1 MHHELQGGIPLSS
14 PCESSASGWIRAG
27 ARLTIGCE
35 DDVEHC
41 EVAQRRHPT
50 AVGHQNERPE
60 KGCQQ
65 DFPLV

>member
-1 MHHELQGGIPLSS
+1 MD
-14 PCESSASGWIRAG
+14 RR

-41 EVAQRRHPT
+41 EVAQRRHPV
-50 AVGHQNERPE
+50 AVGLHNERPE
-60 KGCQQ
+60 KDSQQ

>member
-1 MHHELQGGIPLSS
+1 MMRTQMDR
-14 PCESSASGWIRAG
+14 RA
-27 ARLTIGCE
+27 RMTIGCE

-60 KGCQQ
+60 KGCQK